1 MQACRIEFCVG
12 GESRAPVALASMAA
26 KYVRELS
33 MQAFNAFWAD
43 RLPGL
48 RPTAGY
54 PTDALRWR
62 HDAATAIEQAHVAAD
77 DLWRRA

>member
-1 MQACRIEFCVG
+1 
-12 GESRAPVALASMAA
+12 MAA

-33 MQAFNAFWAD
+33 MHAFNAFWAD

-62 HDAATAIEQAHVAAD
+62 EDAATAIEQAHVAAD
-77 DLWRRA
+77 ALWRRA

>member
-1 MQACRIEFCVG
+1 
-12 GESRAPVALASMAA
+12 MAA

-33 MQAFNAFWAD
+33 MQAFNSFWAD

-62 HDAATAIEQAHVAAD
+62 HDAAAAIKQAHVAAD